1 MPRIARLML
10 VPLFLAA
17 TLALRPQGGSDFY
30 RIVASLPDVMDG
42 QALVSLRYDWV
53 SHRLF
58 AGNRVGVY
66 TADMSVAKPKMTGP
80 IARGF
85 VDAVEVAPDLGRV
98 FYAGPTEI
106 GFVDEAGGKGVTIA
120 DHYANSLAYEP
131 TQHELYASF
140 ALLNKVSVYDAQT
153 GRFKE
158 DIKLP
163 GWSAF
168 QLVAIP
174 GKVFMLL
181 QGKDGIY
188 DINPTTHRVVPW
200 SVEGKI
206 TTPGRL
212 EVDPNGRYLF
222 FTRIGEVDA
231 IDIASQREI
240 GHIGLYGEPSASF
253 DPDSGLLV
261 VGWLGNSPEQR
272 DVLQVYRPTNDGL
285 DPVATLNNEAGGTTL
300 VRTNYGFIQHGFHEF
315 LVWSGVKSATTR

>member
-10 VPLFLAA
+10 VPLLLA
-17 TLALRPQGGSDFY
+17 TVLALRPLAASDGY
-30 RIVASLPDVMDG
+30 RIVSRLPDVIDG

-58 AGNRVGVY
+58 AGNAVGVY
-66 TADMSVAKPKMTGP
+66 SADMSAAKPKITGP
-80 IARGF
+80 IAHGL
-85 VDAVEVAPDLGRV
+85 VTAIEVAPDLGRV

-120 DHYANSLAYEP
+120 EHYANSLAYEP
-131 TQHELYASF
+131 TTHELYASF

-153 GRFKE
+153 GHLKT

-168 QLVAIP
+168 QLVAVP
-174 GKVFMLL
+174 GKVFMLVK
-181 QGKDGIY
+181 GRDGIFAI
-188 DINPTTHRVVPW
+188 DPATHTVAPW
-200 SVEGKI
+200 AVTGKI

-212 EVDPNGRYLF
+212 EADPNGRYLF
-222 FTRIGEVDA
+222 FARMNDVAA

-240 GHIGLYGEPSASF
+240 GHVGIYGEPTLSF

-261 VGWLGNSPEQR
+261 VGWLDNSPEQR
-272 DVLQVYRPTNDGL
+272 DVLHVLRPTNDGL
-285 DPVATLNNEAGGTTL
+285 VPVAMLNNETGGTTL
-300 VRTNYGFIQHGFHEF
+300 VRSHYGFIQHGFHEF
-315 LVWSGVKSATTR
+315 LVWSDEKSVTTR

>member
-10 VPLFLAA
+10 VPVLLAT
-17 TLALRPQGGSDFY
+17 TLAFRPLAGSDGY
-30 RIVASLPDVMDG
+30 RIVSTLPDVMDG
-42 QALVSLRYDWV
+42 QPLMSLRYDRV

-66 TADMSVAKPKMTGP
+66 SADLSVAKPKMTGP
-80 IARGF
+80 IARGL
-85 VDAVEVAPDLGRV
+85 VSAIEVAPDLGRV
-98 FYAGPTEI
+98 FYAGATEI

-120 DHYANSLAYEP
+120 RHYANSLAYEP

-140 ALLNKVSVYDAQT
+140 ALMNKVSVYDAQT
-153 GRFKE
+153 GHFKE

-168 QLVAIP
+168 QLVAVP

-188 DINPTTHRVVPW
+188 DIDPASHKVEPW
-200 SVEGKI
+200 SVEGKL

-272 DVLQVYRPTNDGL
+272 DVLQVLRPTNDGL
-285 DPVATLNNEAGGTTL
+285 LPVATLDNGAGGTTL
-300 VRTNYGFIQHGFHEF
+300 VRSHYGFIQHGSHEF
-315 LVWSGVKSATTR
+315 LVWSDAKTATRP